1 MPFATFFKDLGGNVF
16 DNRND
21 ESELFNE
28 NNDFDLPN
36 TVYPE
41 LDRPISVDEI
51 MLAVKSLKRGKAYG
65 CHNLL
70 NE

>member
-1 MPFATFFKDLGGNVF
+1 LGGNVF

-28 NNDFDLPN
+28 KIDFDLPN